1 VPDRIALLRA
11 VNVGG
16 TGKLAM
22 ADLTAM
28 FVKLG
33 FPDAKTLLQ
42 SGNVVFTGDG
52 RKAEALE
59 KFLEAETEK
68 RLKLAPDYFVR
79 TAKEWE
85 AIIVANPFVREAEA
99 DPGRLVLAAL
109 KDPPAPEAAKALQ
122 TALKGRETVR
132 AGTRHLYIYYPDGQG
147 TSKLTMTVI
156 ERHLSTRG
164 TARNW
169 NTALKLKAL
178 VQT

>member
-1 VPDRIALLRA
+1 MPNHIALLRA

-22 ADLTAM
+22 AEMKAM
-28 FVKLG
+28 LLKLG
-33 FPDAKTLLQ
+33 FADAATLLQ
-42 SGNVVFTGDG
+42 SGNVVFSGDG

-59 KFLEAETEK
+59 KFLEAETVK
-68 RLKLAPDYFVR
+68 RFKITPDYFVR
-79 TAKEWE
+79 TAKEWCE
-85 AIIVANPFVREAEA
+85 IVAANPFPREAEN

-109 KDPPAPEAAKALQ
+109 KHAPKAEAVKALQ
-122 TALKGRETVR
+122 AAIKGRETVR

-156 ERHLSTRG
+156 EKHLSTRG

-169 NTALKLKAL
+169 NTVLKLLAL
-178 VQT
+178 TA